1 VAAVGRAGA
10 ERRHSPGQRL
20 LSQGPKRKIQFGLM
34 KGDIDISDDFDA
46 PLPDDLVL
54 LLLLLPAGR
63 DQA

>member
-1 VAAVGRAGA
+1 
-10 ERRHSPGQRL
+10 
-20 LSQGPKRKIQFGLM
+20 M

-46 PLPDDLVL
+46 PLPDDLLL